1 MKTTILTIAG
11 AAGSA
16 LAAFFG
22 GWDAAFITLTVFMV
36 IDYITGFILAT
47 VFHNSTKTEN
57 GSYESRAGFKGL
69 IRKFVIFLLVGVA
82 TSLDTIIG
90 TSYIRDAVCIAFMVN
105 EVMSILENAGLMG
118 VPLPDA
124 LIKALEVLKSKNDKG
139 VEE

>member
-1 MKTTILTIAG
+1 MKTTIITLAG

-16 LAAFFG
+16 IATFFG

-36 IDYITGFILAT
+36 IDYITGFICAA
-47 VFHNSTKTEN
+47 VFHNSAKTEN

-69 IRKFVIFLLVGVA
+69 CRKFVIFLLVGVA

-90 TSYIRDAVCIAFMVN
+90 TNYIRDAVCIAFMIN

-118 VPLPDA
+118 VPLPEA
-124 LIKALEVLKSKNDKG
+124 LIKALEVLKTKSNKG
-139 VEE
+139 AE